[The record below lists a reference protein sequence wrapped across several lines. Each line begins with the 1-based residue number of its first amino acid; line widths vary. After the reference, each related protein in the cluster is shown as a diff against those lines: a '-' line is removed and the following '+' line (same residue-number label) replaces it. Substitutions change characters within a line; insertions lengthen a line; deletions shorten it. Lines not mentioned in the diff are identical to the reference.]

1 METFDL
7 LFQGLQT
14 AMQSANLLYALIGVT
29 LGTAVGVLPGIGP
42 ALTVALLLPVTYKL
56 DPAGSLIMFA
66 GIYYGGMYG
75 GSTTSILLNTPGES
89 ASIVTA
95 LEGNKMAR
103 AGRGG
108 PALATA
114 AIGSFIAGLL
124 ATLALAFVA
133 PWVVRFALS
142 FGPSEYFALMLL
154 AFMTVSAAFGESALR
169 GLTSLFVGLALG
181 LVGIDQLTG
190 QARLVFGLPNL
201 LDGISVTTLAVA
213 LFAIGETLAVVAA
226 SRTKTEEKVEAVRG
240 SVWMTKEDWRRSWAP
255 WLRGTAIGFPIG
267 AMPAGGAD
275 VSSFL
280 SYATERNFARRPEE
294 FGHGAIEGVAGP
306 EAANNAS
313 AAGTLVPLLTLGL
326 PTTAT
331 AAIMLA
337 GFQQFGLQPGP
348 LLFATNAPLVWG
360 LIASLLVAN
369 LMLIVLNLPL
379 IGLWVRLLTIPR
391 PWLYAGILVFATLGT
406 IGADASVLML
416 GPLPVSFGLL
426 LLLIFGLLGF
436 GLRRYGYPIAPV
448 VVGLILGPM
457 AEKSLRQALQISQGD
472 PFALFHSPIA
482 IVLWLLALTALLL
495 PLYLRSR
502 GRGRVLAQ
510 LAGDED

>member
-1 METFDL
+1 MDTFSL
-7 LFQGLQT
+7 LAQGLLT
-14 AMQSANLLYALIGVT
+14 AIEPMNLLYALVGVT

-114 AIGSFIAGLL
+114 AIGSFVAGLI
-124 ATLALAFVA
+124 ATIGLAFIA
-133 PWVVRFALS
+133 PWVVKVALS
-142 FGPSEYFALMLL
+142 FGPADYFALMVL
-154 AFMTVSAAFGESALR
+154 AFITVSAAFGDSALR
-169 GLTSLFVGLALG
+169 GLTALFVGLAMG
-181 LVGIDQLTG
+181 LIGIDLQTG
-190 QARLVFGLPNL
+190 QARLAFGIPDL
-201 LDGISVTTLAVA
+201 LDGVEVTTLAVA
-213 LFAIGETLAVVAA
+213 LFAIGETLAIAA
-226 SRTKTEEKVEAVRG
+226 SATLSSEEVIAVKG
-240 SVWMTKEDWRRSWAP
+240 SVWMTVQDWKRSWAA
-255 WLRGTAIGFPIG
+255 WLRGTVIGFPIG
-267 AMPAGGAD
+267 AMPAGGAELGT
-275 VSSFL
+275 FF
-280 SYATERNFARRPEE
+280 SYAAERRLTKHPEE

-326 PTTAT
+326 PTSAT

-348 LLFATNAPLVWG
+348 LLFTNNATLVWG

-369 LMLIVLNLPL
+369 LMLLVLNLPL

-391 PWLYAGILVFATLGT
+391 HWLYPGILVFATLGT
-406 IGADASVLML
+406 IGANPSSFELGML
-416 GPLPVSFGLL
+416 LVFGLM
-426 LLLIFGLLGF
+426 GYV
-436 GLRRYGYPIAPV
+436 LRRFGYPLAPV

-457 AEKSLRQALQISQGD
+457 AEQQLRRALAISQGD
-472 PFALFHSPIA
+472 PMVLFHSPISS
-482 IVLWLLALTALLL
+482 VLLLLAAAALIV
-495 PLYLRSR
+495 PLVMRAR
-502 GRGRVLAQ
+502 GRGKVLAQ
-510 LAGDED
+510 LAANED

>member
-1 METFDL
+1 MEAFSL
-7 LFQGLQT
+7 LFDGLAIALQPL
-14 AMQSANLLYALIGVT
+14 NLMYALIGVT
-29 LGTAVGVLPGIGP
+29 IGTAVGVLPGIGP

-56 DPAGSLIMFA
+56 DPGGSLIMFA

-89 ASIVTA
+89 ASVVTA

-114 AIGSFIAGLL
+114 AIGSFVAGLL
-124 ATLALAFVA
+124 ATLGLALIA
-133 PWVVRFALS
+133 PWVVKFALS
-142 FGPSEYFALMLL
+142 FGPADYFALMVL
-154 AFMTVSAAFGESALR
+154 AFVTVSAAFGDSALR
-169 GLTSLFVGLALG
+169 GLTALAIGLVLG
-181 LVGIDQLTG
+181 LVGIDLQTG
-190 QARLVFGLPNL
+190 QARLTFGMLDL
-201 LDGISVTTLAVA
+201 FDGIEVTTLAVA
-213 LFAIGETLAVVAA
+213 LFAVGETMKVA
-226 SRTKTEEKVEAVRG
+226 SDYTGRDDKVEAVKG
-240 SVWMTKEDWRRSWAP
+240 SVWMTRTDWARSWKP
-255 WLRGTAIGFPIG
+255 WLRGTLIGFPIG

-275 VSSFL
+275 VASFL
-280 SYATERNFARRPEE
+280 SYSAEKTFAKNPEE

-348 LLFATNAPLVWG
+348 LLFVNSPDLVWG

-369 LMLIVLNLPL
+369 FMLLVLNLPL
-379 IGLWVRLLTIPR
+379 IGVWVKLLTIPR
-391 PWLYAGILVFATLGT
+391 HWLYAGILSFATLGT
-406 IGADASVLML
+406 IAANPSIVEL
-416 GPLPVSFGLL
+416 GLL
-426 LLLIFGLLGF
+426 LAFGLLGY
-436 GLRRYGYPIAPV
+436 GLRRFGYPIAPV

-457 AEKSLRQALQISQGD
+457 AEQQLRRALAISQGD
-472 PFALFHSPIA
+472 WTALAHTPIS
-482 IVLWLLALTALLL
+482 IVLYILVVLAIATPIWLKRRGKAQLLAALG
-495 PLYLRSR
+495 S
-502 GRGRVLAQ
+502 
-510 LAGDED
+510 DTD

>member
-1 METFDL
+1 MDSFTL
-7 LFQGLQT
+7 LAHGF
-14 AMQSANLLYALIGVT
+14 AVAFEPFNLLYALIGVT

-114 AIGSFIAGLL
+114 AIGSFVAGVIATM
-124 ATLALAFVA
+124 ALALIA
-133 PWVVRFALS
+133 PAIVRFALS
-142 FGPSEYFALMLL
+142 FGSAEYFALMML
-154 AFMTVSAAFGESALR
+154 AFMTVSAAFGDSTLR
-169 GLTSLFVGLALG
+169 GLTALFIGLALG
-181 LVGIDQLTG
+181 LIGADGLSGQVRLGFGIPDLT
-190 QARLVFGLPNL
+190 
-201 LDGISVTTLAVA
+201 DGIEITTLAVA
-213 LFAIGETLAVVAA
+213 LFAIGETLSVAA
-226 SRTKTEEKVEAVRG
+226 SKGLGEDKIEPVKG
-240 SVWMTKEDWRRSWAP
+240 SVWMNREDWSRSWKP
-255 WLRGTAIGFPIG
+255 WVRGTFIGFPIG
-267 AMPAGGAD
+267 AMPAGGAEIGT
-275 VSSFL
+275 FL
-280 SYATERNFARRPEE
+280 SYSVEKQLSKKPEE

-326 PTTAT
+326 PTSAT

-348 LLFATNAPLVWG
+348 LLFATNPQLVWG

-369 LMLIVLNLPL
+369 FMLLVLNLPL
-379 IGLWVRLLTIPR
+379 VGLWVRLLSIPR
-391 PWLYAGILVFATLGT
+391 HWLYAGILVFATLGT
-406 IGADASVLML
+406 IGANPSTFEL
-416 GPLPVSFGLL
+416 GMLL
-426 LLLIFGLLGF
+426 LFGLLGYF
-436 GLRRYGYPIAPV
+436 LRRFGYPIAPV

-457 AEKSLRQALQISQGD
+457 AEIHFRRALQISQGD
-472 PFALFHSPIA
+472 LTVLVSSPIS
-482 IVLWLLALTALLL
+482 VMLLLLAVCAVVV
-495 PLYLRSR
+495 PLVMRAR
-502 GRGRVLAQ
+502 GKGKVLAA
-510 LAGDED
+510 LAANED